1 LPLSTIWFHK
11 VLELFRNRSA
21 RLRRANEGID
31 HVDAAAVISTASGML
46 TFGSLIEA
54 EQAPAAVVRQ
64 LKRLRL
70 SLKAVSIE
78 FGLLNNI
85 EAPAHSVNVLPWME
99 YQHEI
104 FMQDGREMKFPV
116 YLVPTVT
123 MPELAPRG
131 GSIVELFY
139 PVRSDLP
146 LEYWDEERKSQI
158 TKAAIDALSRSHKL
172 SLAVTGVGV
181 RRTSG
186 KACTCSRA
194 HSTDCPLQLHRS
206 SSSLTRRRF
215 PGCSSQARPPF
226 PVTVSAR
233 R

>member
-1 LPLSTIWFHK
+1 
-11 VLELFRNRSA
+11 
-21 RLRRANEGID
+21 
-31 HVDAAAVISTASGML
+31 ML